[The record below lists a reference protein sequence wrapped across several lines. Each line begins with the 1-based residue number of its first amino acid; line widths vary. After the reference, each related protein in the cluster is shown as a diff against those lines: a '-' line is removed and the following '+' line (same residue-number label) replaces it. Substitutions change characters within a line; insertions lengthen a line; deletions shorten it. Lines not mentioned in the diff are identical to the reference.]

1 MMIIIFLTVAYVF
14 GEKMPLTSEMLM
26 DPFQRETL
34 ILSENYFF

>member
-1 MMIIIFLTVAYVF
+1 MFL
-14 GEKMPLTSEMLM
+14 GKKCLLTSEMLM